1 MIGSMKSITRGRSR
15 RQLARRRAT
24 TRRNYKRRGTVRVFT
39 CKRRARRS
47 VICKK
52 MHGGVGIEDVAGRR
66 DPVIAIV
73 GGVPVGITEDT
84 FRKLDRTDGDS
95 FID

>member
-1 MIGSMKSITRGRSR
+1 
-15 RQLARRRAT
+15 
-24 TRRNYKRRGTVRVFT
+24 
-39 CKRRARRS
+39 
-47 VICKK
+47 